1 MGFAINTR
9 GCGSGT
15 DMQSSP
21 PGHRALVRLNNHS
34 RDPFHRHRHR
44 LHSDVTVAVPRSPRS
59 MPLGWRLGS
68 ENENRGYCG
77 SQGSH
82 GVKAT
87 RGLSPS
93 RMPEKCLSTTYL
105 SIFTP
110 TPPTPLLLAWKPRFC
125 WPSALGAATQR
136 APMSPTW
143 RFAGG
148 IGSHVRGR
156 GGGVTSVNVV

>member
-1 MGFAINTR
+1 MAFDIVTGIVASKRKSQGSGAGSLSDRAPCSAVGRWRYGSMGFAINTR

-110 TPPTPLLLAWKPRFC
+110 TPPTPLLLA
-125 WPSALGAATQR
+125 
-136 APMSPTW
+136 
-143 RFAGG
+143 
-148 IGSHVRGR
+148 
-156 GGGVTSVNVV
+156 